1 MPRGAKPA
9 LKREPTTK
17 TESGTE
23 NPIRSALTALPVEVP
38 RRLPNALAGAEPQK
52 RPNASQPLLQPSRH
66 NGFQPRVPV
75 LQGEATYRGRL
86 AVDGIISGQLGV
98 SSNSLTVKQRPKNGV
113 VESVP
118 ELDGEIKFKDM
129 LRVNGHIAGRVFSEK
144 GTLIVDASAKVD
156 ACVDVAVAMI
166 SGTVNG
172 DVIGHERVEVGPG
185 AIVNGNISTRSLCI
199 KPGAVFQ
206 GDCRILKDE
215 QRGDSNRIEL
225 GGRSGC
231 SRITN

>member
-1 MPRGAKPA
+1 MPPGAKPA
-9 LKREPTTK
+9 LKREPESRI
-17 TESGTE
+17 ESGTE
-23 NPIRSALTALPVEVP
+23 NPIRSASIALPVEVP

-52 RPNASQPLLQPSRH
+52 RPVAARQTGFN
-66 NGFQPRVPV
+66 FQPRVPV
-75 LQGEATYRGRL
+75 LQGEAVYRGAL
-86 AVDGIISGQLGV
+86 PVDGIISGQLGV
-98 SSNSLTVKQRPKNGV
+98 SGNSLTIKQRPKNGA

-118 ELDGEIKFKDM
+118 ELNGEINFKDM

-144 GTLIVDASAKVD
+144 GTLIIDASARVD
-156 ACVDVAVAMI
+156 SCIDVAVAMI

-206 GDCRILKDE
+206 GDCQILKDE
-215 QRGDSNRIEL
+215 HSDG
-225 GGRSGC
+225 
-231 SRITN
+231 

>member
-1 MPRGAKPA
+1 MPPGAKPA
-9 LKREPTTK
+9 LKREPNAK

-23 NPIRSALTALPVEVP
+23 NRIRSAFTALPAEVP
-38 RRLPNALAGAEPQK
+38 RRLPNALAGAESQK
-52 RPNASQPLLQPSRH
+52 RPNTAQPLSQSNRQ
-66 NGFQPRVPV
+66 NGFIFQPRVPV
-75 LQGEATYRGRL
+75 LQGEATYRGSL
-86 AVDGIISGQLGV
+86 PVDGIISGQLGV
-98 SSNSLTVKQRPKNGV
+98 SSNSLTIKQRPKNGA

-118 ELDGEIKFKDM
+118 ELDGEISFKDM

-144 GTLIVDASAKVD
+144 GTLIIDASARVDASIE
-156 ACVDVAVAMI
+156 VAVATI

-215 QRGDSNRIEL
+215 HREK
-225 GGRSGC
+225 
-231 SRITN
+231 